1 MVEGTNYLATI
12 IEEDDGFHVVDLD
25 GNKGP
30 VCKLCEE
37 NDKTIMLTKNAANRK
52 YYSKAKARREIA
64 EQGCVYLY
72 FKEAKPAGSSVTRIP
87 NDTIKISSVTR
98 TPNAKLISYLPQDL
112 QDEYNAIIARAIE
125 AKNASKK
132 KPMTEAEK
140 LAARI
145 AKMQA
150 QYDAMVNDT
159 VVEEN

>member
-1 MVEGTNYLATI
+1 MVEDNNYLATI

-72 FKEAKPAGSSVTRIP
+72 FKEARPAGATVT
-87 NDTIKISSVTR
+87 KI
-98 TPNAKLISYLPQDL
+98 PNAKLISYLPQEQ

-125 AKNASKK
+125 AKEAAKK
-132 KPMTEAEK
+132 KPLTKAEK
-140 LAARI
+140 LEAQI

-150 QYDAMVNDT
+150 QLEAMKNDT
-159 VVEEN
+159 DVEEN

>member
-1 MVEGTNYLATI
+1 MVEDTNYLATI
-12 IEEDDGFHVVDLD
+12 IEKDDGFHVVDLD
-25 GNKGP
+25 GNEGP

-87 NDTIKISSVTR
+87 N
-98 TPNAKLISYLPQDL
+98 AKLISYLPQDL

-125 AKNASKK
+125 AKNAAKK

-159 VVEEN
+159 VVEEH

>member
-1 MVEGTNYLATI
+1 MVEDMNYLATI

-72 FKEAKPAGSSVTRIP
+72 FKEARPAGATVT
-87 NDTIKISSVTR
+87 KI
-98 TPNAKLISYLPQDL
+98 PNAKLISYLPQEQ

-125 AKNASKK
+125 AKEAAKK
-132 KPMTEAEK
+132 KPLTKAEK
-140 LAARI
+140 LEAQI

-150 QYDAMVNDT
+150 QLEAMKNDT
-159 VVEEN
+159 DTDVEEN

>member
-1 MVEGTNYLATI
+1 MVEDKNYLATI

-37 NDKTIMLTKNAANRK
+37 NDKTIMLTKNAASRK

-72 FKEAKPAGSSVTRIP
+72 FKEARPAGATVT
-87 NDTIKISSVTR
+87 KI
-98 TPNAKLISYLPQDL
+98 PNAKLISYLPQEQ

-125 AKNASKK
+125 AKEAAKK
-132 KPMTEAEK
+132 KPLTKAEK
-140 LAARI
+140 LEAQI

-150 QYDAMVNDT
+150 QLEAMKNDT
-159 VVEEN
+159 NVEEN